1 MHLQLG
7 GYLVIDCPSK
17 KLYLGGARMNYMG
30 IDHHRQ
36 SSRFIDD
43 HHQGKSSRRE
53 KESGVSG

>member
-1 MHLQLG
+1 
-7 GYLVIDCPSK
+7 
-17 KLYLGGARMNYMG
+17 MNYMG

-43 HHQGKSSRRE
+43 HHQGKSSRGE